1 MRHLTLKH
9 VTDPATGKVYPI
21 PAGGAADVD
30 DSQPDADDGAD
41 TADDGQKRTRT
52 GPPPDDTD
60 GADDGDD
67 ADDGDGDDTTL
78 GPKGEK
84 ALREMKKRARAAER
98 ELRKLKAQ
106 KPDDKAD
113 DDTPDPDQIRQEVE
127 AEVVQKVAKERAL
140 DKLEAKAARTFQNP
154 ELARK
159 LLADQ
164 SDDFLD
170 EKGNPDVEAIQE
182 ALDELLED
190 EPYLAVDDGR
200 KFKGTADSGT
210 RNGSDKPAQLTQDD
224 VKRLSRE
231 GKHDEI
237 EKARQEGRLNDLLGV
252 SSS

>member
-1 MRHLTLKH
+1 MRHLSLTH

-21 PAGGAADVD
+21 PAGGADDDTGADDVGDDTGAD
-30 DSQPDADDGAD
+30 DSPDDSDADDGAD
-41 TADDGQKRTRT
+41 DADDN
-52 GPPPDDTD
+52 
-60 GADDGDD
+60 ADDD
-67 ADDGDGDDTTL
+67 ADDTL

-98 ELRKLKAQ
+98 ELRKIKAQ

-113 DDTPDPDQIRQEVE
+113 DDKPDPDKIRQEVE
-127 AEVVQKVAKERAL
+127 AEVTQKVAKERAL

-154 ELARK
+154 DLARK
-159 LLADQ
+159 LLKDQ
-164 SDDFLD
+164 ADDFLD

-237 EKARQEGRLNDLLGV
+237 EKARKEGRLNDLLGV
-252 SSS
+252 SS